1 MASTARLSAPPLPAV
16 QRYFEVSLFLLVS
29 TGVIAVI
36 STGKLDPLST
46 VVAPLALA
54 FKFVRIWRGRGPEM
68 SVRVATGLVLAYFL
82 FFPIDLWVIS
92 RNLSAGAPNP
102 TLYAALLSAIHLM
115 LFATLVRLFS
125 ARTNRDFAFLAMLA
139 VTCMI
144 ASAIL
149 TVETAFLIA
158 LAVFL
163 VLAVSTFV
171 ALEIRRGADNA
182 VSPSLEPGS
191 PLAHRLNR
199 ALGFTSALVAIGTLL
214 IGSVFF
220 FAIPRFTSGYLSALS
235 LQPSLMTGF
244 SDNVTLGQIGVI
256 KQSSAV
262 VMRIHVDGDPE
273 LNDGVHWR
281 GIVLTNFDG
290 KRWFT
295 PQHEQIVVSPD
306 GDGVY
311 QLNPPPLPAG
321 DFYKMNYSVLME
333 PIASDAIFVAPRIQ
347 MLQGRFGNDAQP
359 VGAANQ
365 HRSYIL
371 LDKTGSLSNP
381 LHNETKIRYEGTSVV
396 PFVPPAQL
404 RIASSLFP
412 EPILTTYLQLP
423 QLDPR
428 IKELALQITA
438 KAPTE
443 YDKAAAIELYLKSH
457 FQYSLNLT
465 GKQTDDPLAYFLFTR
480 RSGHCEFFAA
490 AMTVMLRDVGLPAR
504 YVGGFLPGEYND
516 VGGDWIVR
524 ASDAHTWVEVFF
536 PGYGWM
542 TFDPTPPGDARR
554 NGILDRMSMYWDWFQ
569 FAWGEWIINYDF
581 VHQLS
586 LAESAQ
592 KAGRNWTESVRKFYR
607 DKQREAIREILVL
620 DKRAENSPYFLPSI
634 LAILVAVLLY
644 LRGRALFTFMMAR
657 WSLRA
662 RRGGN
667 ITASLATLEYR
678 EMLRM
683 LEKRGW
689 KKSPSQTAQEFAAAI
704 PASEVAAPV
713 AQLTQLYES
722 ARFGNHAAPA
732 QQMSSLLRSIRE
744 ILRTITPVRS

>member
-1 MASTARLSAPPLPAV
+1 MASTARISAPPLPAV

-29 TGVIAVI
+29 TGILAVI

-46 VVAPLALA
+46 VIPPLTLA
-54 FKFVRIWRGRGPEM
+54 YKFIRIWRGRGPEL

-102 TLYAALLSAIHLM
+102 TMYAALLSAIHLM

-149 TVETAFLIA
+149 TVETTFLIA
-158 LAVFL
+158 LAAFL

-182 VSPSLEPGS
+182 VSPPLEPGS

-199 ALGFTSALVAIGTLL
+199 ALGLTSALVAIGTLAV
-214 IGSVFF
+214 GAVFF

-244 SDNVTLGQIGVI
+244 SDNVTLGQIGQI

-273 LNDGVHWR
+273 RNEGVHWR

-295 PQHEQIVVSPD
+295 PQHEQVVISAD
-306 GDGVY
+306 SDGVY
-311 QLNPPPLPAG
+311 QLNPPTLPLG
-321 DFYKMNYSVLME
+321 DFFPMHYTVLME

-347 MLQGRFGNDAQP
+347 TLRGRFGNDSQP
-359 VGAANQ
+359 IGANS
-365 HRSYIL
+365 RTSYIL

-381 LHNETKIRYEGTSVV
+381 LHNETKIRYEGASIVPSV
-396 PFVPPAQL
+396 PAPHL
-404 RIASSLFP
+404 RIASVVFP
-412 EPILTTYLQLP
+412 EPILTAYLQLP
-423 QLDPR
+423 ELDPR
-428 IKELALQITA
+428 IKQLALQITQ

-443 YDKAAAIELYLKSH
+443 YDKAAAIELYLKTH

-465 GKQTDDPLAYFLFTR
+465 GQQTKDPLAYFLFTR

-490 AMTVMLRDVGLPAR
+490 AMTVMLRDVGIPAR

-524 ASDAHTWVEVFF
+524 ASDAHTWVEVYF

-542 TFDPTPPGDARR
+542 TFDPTPPGNGRR
-554 NGILDRMSMYWDWFQ
+554 AGFFDRVNMYWDWFQ
-569 FAWGEWIINYDF
+569 FSWGEWIINYDF
-581 VHQLS
+581 VHQVS

-592 KAGRNWTESVRKFYR
+592 KTGRNWTEVIRKYYR
-607 DKQREAIREILVL
+607 DKQRQAIRAILAM
-620 DKRAENSPYFLPSI
+620 DKKAENSPYFLPGI
-634 LAILVAVLLY
+634 LAILIAVLLY
-644 LRGRALFTFMMAR
+644 LRGRAFFAFMMAR

-667 ITASLATLEYR
+667 VTASLATLEYR

-689 KKSPSQTAQEFAAAI
+689 KKSPSQTAQEFVAAI
-704 PASEVAAPV
+704 PASDIAAPV

-722 ARFGNHAAPA
+722 ARFGDHAAPA
-732 QQMSSLLRSIRE
+732 QQMSALLRSIRE
-744 ILRTITPVRS
+744 ILRASTPVRS

>member
-1 MASTARLSAPPLPAV
+1 MASTARISAPPLPAV

-29 TGVIAVI
+29 TGILAVI

-46 VVAPLALA
+46 IIPLIALVY
-54 FKFVRIWRGRGPEM
+54 KFIRAWRGRGPEL

-102 TLYAALLSAIHLM
+102 ALYAALLSAIHLM

-149 TVETAFLIA
+149 TVETTFLIA

-182 VSPSLEPGS
+182 VSPPLAPGS
-191 PLAHRLNR
+191 PLAYRLNR
-199 ALGFTSALVAIGTLL
+199 ALGLTSGLVAIGTLV
-214 IGSVFF
+214 IGGVFF

-244 SDNVTLGQIGVI
+244 SDNVTLGQIGQI
-256 KQSSAV
+256 QQSGAV

-273 LNDGVHWR
+273 RNDGVHWR

-295 PQHEQIVVSPD
+295 PQHQEVVIPADSE
-306 GDGVY
+306 GVY
-311 QLNPPPLPAG
+311 QFNPPTLPLG
-321 DFYKMNYSVLME
+321 DFFAMHYTVLME

-347 MLQGRFGNDAQP
+347 TLQGRFGNDAQP
-359 VGAANQ
+359 SGSNQ
-365 HRSYIL
+365 RSSYLL

-381 LHNETKIRYEGTSVV
+381 LHNETKIRYEGSSIV
-396 PFVPPAQL
+396 PTVPAAHL
-404 RIASSLFP
+404 RIASVVFP
-412 EPILTTYLQLP
+412 EPITATYLQLP
-423 QLDPR
+423 ELDPR

-443 YDKAAAIELYLKSH
+443 YDKAAAIELYLKTH

-465 GKQTDDPLAYFLFTR
+465 GQQTADPLAYFLFTR

-490 AMTVMLRDVGLPAR
+490 AMTVMLRDIGIPAR

-542 TFDPTPPGDARR
+542 TFDPTPPG
-554 NGILDRMSMYWDWFQ
+554 NGRHAGFFDRVSMYWDWFQ
-569 FAWGEWIINYDF
+569 FTWGEWIINYDF
-581 VHQLS
+581 GHQVS
-586 LAESAQ
+586 LAETAQ
-592 KAGRNWTESVRKFYR
+592 KTGRNWSEVLQKYYR
-607 DKQREAIREILVL
+607 DKQRAAIRAILAL
-620 DKRAENSPYFLPSI
+620 DKKAENSRYFLPGI
-634 LAILVAVLLY
+634 LAILVAILLY
-644 LRGRALFTFMMAR
+644 LRGRALFVFMMAR

-667 ITASLATLEYR
+667 VTASLATLEYR

-689 KKSPSQTAQEFAAAI
+689 KKSPSQTAQEFASTI
-704 PASEVAAPV
+704 PASQISAPV

-722 ARFGNHAAPA
+722 ARFGDHAAPA
-732 QQMSSLLRSIRE
+732 QQMSSLLRAIRE
-744 ILRTITPVRS
+744 ILRTSTPIRS

>member
-1 MASTARLSAPPLPAV
+1 MASTARISAPPLPAV

-29 TGVIAVI
+29 TGIFAVI
-36 STGKLDPLST
+36 STGKLDPVST
-46 VVAPLALA
+46 VIPPLALA
-54 FKFVRIWRGRGPEM
+54 YKCIRIWRGRGPEL

-92 RNLSAGAPNP
+92 RSLSAGAPNP
-102 TLYAALLSAIHLM
+102 TLYAALLAAIHLM

-139 VTCMI
+139 VTCML

-149 TVETAFLIA
+149 TVETTFLVA

-182 VSPSLEPGS
+182 VSPPLEPGS
-191 PLAHRLNR
+191 PMAHRLNR
-199 ALGFTSALVAIGTLL
+199 ALGLTSALVAISTLVV
-214 IGSVFF
+214 GSLFF

-244 SDNVTLGQIGVI
+244 SDDVTLGQIGQI

-262 VMRIHVDGDPE
+262 VMRIHVDGDPGRA
-273 LNDGVHWR
+273 DGVHWR

-295 PQHEQIVVSPD
+295 PKHEQIVVSPD
-306 GDGVY
+306 YGGVY
-311 QLNPPPLPAG
+311 QLNPMTLPAG
-321 DFYKMNYSVLME
+321 DFYQMHYTILME

-347 MLQGRFGNDAQP
+347 TLQGRFANDTQS
-359 VGAANQ
+359 VGANS
-365 HRSYIL
+365 HRSFLL
-371 LDKTGSLSNP
+371 LDTTGSISNP
-381 LHNETKIRYEGTSVV
+381 LHNETKIRYEGTSVL
-396 PFVPPAQL
+396 PIVPPAHL
-404 RIASSLFP
+404 RVASVVFP
-412 EPILTTYLQLP
+412 EPIVKTYLQVP
-423 QLDPR
+423 ELDPR
-428 IKELALQITA
+428 IKQLALEITA

-443 YDKAAAIELYLKSH
+443 YDKASAIELYLKTH
-457 FQYSLNLT
+457 YQYSLNLT

-480 RSGHCEFFAA
+480 RSGHCEYFAA
-490 AMTVMLRDVGLPAR
+490 AMTVMLRDVGIPAR

-536 PGYGWM
+536 PGYGWI
-542 TFDPTPPGDARR
+542 TFDPTPPG
-554 NGILDRMSMYWDWFQ
+554 NGHRAGFFDRLGKYWDWFQ

-581 VHQLS
+581 VHQMS
-586 LAESAQ
+586 LADSAQ
-592 KAGRNWTESVRKFYR
+592 KTGRDWTESIRKYYHR
-607 DKQREAIREILVL
+607 KERELIRWILAL
-620 DKRAENSPYFLPSI
+620 DKKTENSPYFLPGI
-634 LAILVAVLLY
+634 LVILVAILLF
-644 LRGRALFTFMMAR
+644 LRGRALLTFMMAR
-657 WSLRA
+657 WSLRS

-704 PASEVAAPV
+704 PASDVAAPV
-713 AQLTQLYES
+713 NQLTQLYES

-732 QQMSSLLRSIRE
+732 QQMSSLLRSIRD
-744 ILRTITPVRS
+744 LARSREK